1 MFPNMTDLQMKNL
14 LLYKV
19 DWNVDL
25 SKKVIFLGKFTREIS
40 PVQNKLIIIETDN
53 EKFSNYL
60 GQYEDKILKS

>member
-25 SKKVIFLGKFTREIS
+25 SKKVIFLGKFAREIS

-53 EKFSNYL
+53 E
-60 GQYEDKILKS
+60 